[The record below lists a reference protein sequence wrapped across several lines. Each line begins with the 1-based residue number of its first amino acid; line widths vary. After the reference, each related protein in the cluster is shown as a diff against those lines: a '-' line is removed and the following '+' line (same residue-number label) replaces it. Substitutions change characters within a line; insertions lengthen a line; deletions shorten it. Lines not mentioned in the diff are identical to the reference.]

1 MTVRVEK
8 NIELGL
14 YQLGDDVDGVFIAF
28 TDLPITQVD
37 AQVANTKAAAE
48 QAGQGTSPATPPAG
62 Q

>member
-8 NIELGL
+8 NEDAGL
-14 YQLGDDVDGVFIAF
+14 YQLGDDVDGVFVSF

-37 AQVANTKAAAE
+37 AIVATTKE
-48 QAGQGTSPATPPAG
+48 HQQTGEPQ